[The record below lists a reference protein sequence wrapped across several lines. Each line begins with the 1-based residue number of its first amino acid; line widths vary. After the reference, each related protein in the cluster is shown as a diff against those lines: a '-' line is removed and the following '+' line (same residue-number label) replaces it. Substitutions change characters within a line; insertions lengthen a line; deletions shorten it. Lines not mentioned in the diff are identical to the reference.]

1 MPGVTPESYI
11 PLAIFAVLGIG
22 FAVIS
27 LYMPRFFAP
36 RNPHP
41 RKVLPFECGEEPL
54 GQPPIQFH
62 FQFYRFAIP
71 FVVSDVMALFILLY
85 ISVWRDVTLDTRI
98 VFGAFITVWLVSIA
112 YALRMEDRIW
122 I

>member
-1 MPGVTPESYI
+1 MTDVTPESYI
-11 PLAIFAVLGIG
+11 PLAMFTLLGIL

-41 RKVLPFECGEEPL
+41 RKTLPFECGEEPL
-54 GQPPIQFH
+54 GSPPLQFH

-85 ISVWRDVTLDTRI
+85 VSVWRTVTLDSRL
-98 VFGAFITVWLVSIA
+98 VFGAFIAVWLVSVG
-112 YALRMEDRIW
+112 YALRMEERIW

>member
-1 MPGVTPESYI
+1 MVEVTPESYI
-11 PLAIFAVLGIG
+11 PLALFAVLGLL
-22 FAVIS
+22 FAIIS

-41 RKVLPFECGEEPL
+41 RKMLPFECGEEPL
-54 GQPPIQFH
+54 DSPPVQFH
-62 FQFYRFAIP
+62 FQYYPYAIP

-85 ISVWRDVTLDTRI
+85 ISVYRAAIDSRLM
-98 VFGAFITVWLVSIA
+98 FISFVLVWLVSVG
-112 YALRMEDRIW
+112 YALRMEERIW

>member
-1 MPGVTPESYI
+1 MPEVTPESYI
-11 PLAIFAVLGIG
+11 PLALFALLGIL

-41 RKVLPFECGEEPL
+41 RKLLPYECGEEPL
-54 GQPPIQFH
+54 DSPPVQFH
-62 FQFYRFAIP
+62 FQYYRYAIP
-71 FVVSDVMALFILLY
+71 FVVSDVMALFVLLY
-85 ISVWRDVTLDTRI
+85 LSVWRLVTLDTRF
-98 VFGAFITVWLVSIA
+98 VFLAFVLIWLVSVR
-112 YALRMEDRIW
+112 YALKMEERIW

>member
-1 MPGVTPESYI
+1 MASVTPESYI
-11 PLAIFAVLGIG
+11 PLAMFAALGIL
-22 FAVIS
+22 FAMIS

-41 RKVLPFECGEEPL
+41 RKSLPFECGEEPL
-54 GQPPIQFH
+54 DSPPVQFH
-62 FQFYRFAIP
+62 FQYYRWAIP

-85 ISVWRDVTLDTRI
+85 LSVWRAAGVDTRL
-98 VFGAFITVWLVSIA
+98 VFLSFILVWLVAIRYS
-112 YALRMEDRIW
+112 LKMEERIW